1 MAGKTGT
8 TNDNSDGWFI
18 GYTPS
23 LAFGAWVGGDE
34 RDIHFS
40 SMAYAQGAASALP
53 VVALFLKKIYADKQ
67 LGYDPEEG
75 FEIPEEVSAAWQE
88 ARDASAEANGVAID
102 EEAMNP

>member
-8 TNDNSDGWFI
+8 TNDNSDAWFI

-88 ARDASAEANGVAID
+88 ARDASGEANGVAID

>member
-34 RDIHFS
+34 RDIRFS

-53 VVALFLKKIYADKQ
+53 VVALFLKKVYADKH
-67 LGYDPEEG
+67 LGYDPQEN
-75 FEIPEEVSAAWQE
+75 FEIPQEISAAWLE
-88 ARDASAEANGVAID
+88 ARDASGEADGVPLD